1 MIQHEMQILALK
13 LQSNIRKAIEKK
25 KKKLIRKVKIHLPTL
40 FRVLPIIFKGDLK
53 SIA

>member
-13 LQSNIRKAIEKK
+13 LQSNIRKAIEK